1 MLWVVLPVTAVDLVG
16 LIEVGSVEVRLVK
29 VFSNV
34 LVIVVHVL
42 VIYVNVHISA
52 APPAVPAPASTTP
65 YRS

>member
-16 LIEVGSVEVRLVK
+16 LIEVGFVEVRLVK

-42 VIYVNVHISA
+42 VVHVNVDISA
-52 APPAVPAPASTTP
+52 APSAVPTPASTTP
-65 YRS
+65 CRS